1 MLTLLL
7 GYAEVKRFLLVSLIL
22 LCTFAQAQIVS
33 ALTRAGETFP
43 SLREVARAA
52 GYSSSESANG
62 LSVRAPTG
70 ILTVFVGSPD
80 VLWQSAQGEPEGGS
94 ASLSAPVA
102 EGWYAPPDAFAMLG
116 IKVTEAGVTL
126 PDGRQLRV
134 RVRAP
139 TLPRQSKNSEVISLG
154 RGVSGLMLY
163 APTGTGTSL
172 LLVDAGLLSLALP
185 GERLALDGFL
195 DEVEGYRPL
204 YFVATSLAPTSW
216 QAEVTFTQ
224 GGQSFSASEPFNLNV
239 LEGDTGQL
247 SPDAPASGVILL
259 PQWVSLREPLGVNWS
274 GATGSF
280 QFRR

>member
-7 GYAEVKRFLLVSLIL
+7 GYAEVKRFLLVSLLL

-33 ALTRAGETFP
+33 ALTRAGEIFP
-43 SLREVARAA
+43 SLQEVARAA
-52 GYSSSESANG
+52 GYSSSESADG

-80 VLWQSAQGEPEGGS
+80 VLWQSAQGGAGEGS

-116 IKVTEAGVTL
+116 IKVTEEGVSL

-134 RVRAP
+134 RVRTP
-139 TLPRQSKNSEVISLG
+139 TLPRQSKYSEVVSLG

-163 APTGTGTSL
+163 APTGTSL

-185 GERLALDGFL
+185 DERLALDGFL

-224 GGQSFSASEPFNLNV
+224 GGQSFSASEPSNLSV

-247 SPDAPASGVILL
+247 SPDAPVSGVILL
-259 PQWVSLREPLGVNWS
+259 PQWVSLREPLEVRWM
-274 GATGSF
+274 GAAGSF

>member
-1 MLTLLL
+1 MLTFLL
-7 GYAEVKRFLLVSLIL
+7 GYAEVKRFLLVSLL
-22 LCTFAQAQIVS
+22 FLCTFAQAQSVS
-33 ALTRAGETFP
+33 AITRAGETFP

-80 VLWQSAQGEPEGGS
+80 VLWQSAQGAPEGGS

-134 RVRAP
+134 RVSVP
-139 TLPRQSKNSEVISLG
+139 TPPRQGKHSDVVSLG

-163 APTGTGTSL
+163 APTGTSL

-185 GERLALDGFL
+185 DERLALDSFL

-224 GGQSFSASEPFNLNV
+224 GGQGFSASEPFNLSV

-247 SPDAPASGVILL
+247 SPDAPVSGVILL
-259 PQWVSLREPLGVNWS
+259 PQWVSLREPLSVSWM
-274 GATGSF
+274 GAAGSF

>member
-1 MLTLLL
+1 MLTFLL
-7 GYAEVKRFLLVSLIL
+7 GYAEVKRFLLVSFLL
-22 LCTFAQAQIVS
+22 LCTFAQAQSVEAI
-33 ALTRAGETFP
+33 TRAGKVFP

-80 VLWQSAQGEPEGGS
+80 VLWQSAQGGAGEGS

-116 IKVTEAGVTL
+116 IKVTEEGVSL

-134 RVRAP
+134 RVRTP
-139 TLPRQSKNSEVISLG
+139 TLPRQSKYSEVVSLG

-163 APTGTGTSL
+163 APTGTSL

-185 GERLALDGFL
+185 DERLALDGFL

-224 GGQSFSASEPFNLNV
+224 GGQSFSASEPSNLSV

-247 SPDAPASGVILL
+247 SPDAPVSGVILL
-259 PQWVSLREPLGVNWS
+259 PQWVSLREPLSVSWMGV
-274 GATGSF
+274 AGSF